1 MDITLSVGQIQDTSV
16 GYLLQWMDGCYD
28 ERYAD
33 GV

>member
-16 GYLLQWMDGCYD
+16 GYLLQWMDGCY
-28 ERYAD
+28 ERYAN